1 MLLSINYLP
10 EKLIMSNVKETDLI
24 GIGKKYQLETSYGD
38 HVVIVIHDDGRREIY
53 EFDEVESE
61 SKCVLTL
68 NDEEARQVAGIIGGL
83 SYKPKALE
91 TIEVALDDLI
101 IEWYKVP
108 SEAKAINKTIGDL
121 EVRKM
126 TGASI
131 IAAIEEDET
140 TINPGP
146 DFIINPDTT
155 LIVAGKRNHIKLLKQ
170 ILLDK

>member
-1 MLLSINYLP
+1 
-10 EKLIMSNVKETDLI
+10 MSNVKETDLI

-38 HVVIVIHDDGRREIY
+38 NVVIVIHDDGRRELY
-53 EFDEVESE
+53 NYDEAEHESR
-61 SKCVLTL
+61 CVLTL
-68 NDEEARQVAGIIGGL
+68 NDEESRQVAGIIGGL

-108 SEAKAINKTIGDL
+108 TESKAITKTIGEL

-131 IAAIEEDET
+131 IAAINQDET
-140 TINPGP
+140 IINPGP
-146 DFIINPDTT
+146 DYIISSGIT